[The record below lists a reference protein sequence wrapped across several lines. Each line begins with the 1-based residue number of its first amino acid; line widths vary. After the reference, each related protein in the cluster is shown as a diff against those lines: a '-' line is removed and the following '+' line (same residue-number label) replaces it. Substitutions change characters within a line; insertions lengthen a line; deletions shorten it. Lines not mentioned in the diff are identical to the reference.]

1 VCYFVT
7 GETKGFA
14 MKYDLFSDIDE
25 GVLSSISAWIDTI
38 PDKSKATIDLC
49 SHGGLVFYGNAIY
62 QKILNAQS
70 RGVEFTCR
78 IWGLA
83 ASCAADIALSCN
95 RIEMASTAF
104 IMIHSAWVHY
114 STPDDVDDEG
124 INVANAAQLAVIHK
138 RLPDYTEKDLEK
150 DRWFKADEALSLG
163 LVDYVFDDVSSKN
176 YKLAAKYLAAYHGG
190 VTMDDVKKEE
200 VVEEKKEEVAEPEIE
215 RARPSV
221 EDLLD
226 DLVDKIAKLEE
237 RLMKLEGVERAAC
250 GSDNDKQNA
259 RLNAIQ
265 AKIKAICAPC
275 SPKVEIK
282 KVDKPI
288 SPKAELDDFNTR
300 LSKYINEK

>member
-1 VCYFVT
+1 
-7 GETKGFA
+7 

-38 PDKSKATIDLC
+38 PDNTNATIEMC

-62 QKILNAQS
+62 QKLLNAQS

-78 IWGLA
+78 IWGIS
-83 ASCAADIALSCN
+83 ASSAADIALSCN
-95 RIEMASTAF
+95 RIEMASTAT
-104 IMIHSAWVHY
+104 IMIHSAW
-114 STPDDVDDEG
+114 TPDGVDDEG
-124 INVANAAQLAVIHK
+124 TAMANAAQLAIIHK
-138 RLPDYTEKDLEK
+138 RLPDYTEKDLRK
-150 DRWFKADEALSLG
+150 DRWFKADEALTLG
-163 LVDYVFDDVSSKN
+163 LVDYVFDDISSKN
-176 YKLAAKYLAAYHGG
+176 YKLAAKYLAAYRGG
-190 VTMDDVKKEE
+190 STMDEEKKVE
-200 VVEEKKEEVAEPEIE
+200 VVKEKKEEVAEPENE
-215 RARPSV
+215 RERPSV

-226 DLVDKIAKLEE
+226 DLVDRIARLEE